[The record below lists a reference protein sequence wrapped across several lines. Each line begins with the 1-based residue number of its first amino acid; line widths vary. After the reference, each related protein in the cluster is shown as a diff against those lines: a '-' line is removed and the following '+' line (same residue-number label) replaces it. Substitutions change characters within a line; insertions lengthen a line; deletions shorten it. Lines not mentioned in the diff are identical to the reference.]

1 MFTRV
6 TNELMGKELKFS
18 AYRHYTQF
26 ASVRLVFPASVLN
39 LKALANDPAV
49 NLLHRWKENSV
60 VKLALLPL
68 QETLMKQAGHAS
80 QTGMLQYAV
89 EPQSHISVPHS
100 QMEQFF
106 AASKVWHQI
115 LHQPLDLKIV
125 EALGIDSK
133 SNSGSRLWSPNSFI
147 SNHGSFECKGGDEC
161 RSALLKEAFGFDGG
175 KFKSETQ
182 KKAIDLLGN
191 DSSANVLGVL
201 PTGGGKTLIAVYP
214 VVASLHHRGF
224 TAGFTFV
231 VSPLTS
237 LRNSQVSRLLS
248 MDEALPQP
256 SAIVWQDLNRSYQLL
271 QQCYATPCVT
281 SIQFI
286 FVTPEAVEERNF
298 KEFYK
303 SLIELKRVDRIV
315 VDEVHNVITAK
326 IFRKAYGNLSYLWND
341 LHIPVTL
348 LTATMPQNMEADLKK
363 SLKLGNSNLAIIRAQ
378 TVSRREL
385 SFAVK
390 KCKDGDDSLKA
401 CVNLLGSWIVGGGGS
416 ALVYVSSRNESE
428 ENCGAI
434 SKMLTRSELSMN
446 VRFYHA
452 GLDKSKKEEFEK
464 WWFEEEIHDFKIG
477 IVTTAFG
484 EGLDHPSISMVIH
497 LGLYYSMINGFQVYI
512 SNCFSLYIS
521 NIYMFR
527 KGKWKR
533 CKEFSCSMLQMLVDL
548 G

>member
-1 MFTRV
+1 MR
-6 TNELMGKELKFS
+6 KELKFS

-26 ASVRLVFPASVLN
+26 ASVRLVFPASVSN

-68 QETLMKQAGHAS
+68 QESLMKQAGHAS
-80 QTGMLQYAV
+80 QTGMLQYAI

-115 LHQPLDLKIV
+115 LHQPLNLKIV
-125 EALGIDSK
+125 EALGIDNK
-133 SNSGSRLWSPNSFI
+133 SNSSSRVWSPNRFI
-147 SNHGSFECKGGDEC
+147 SNHGSRECKGGDEC
-161 RSALLKEAFGFDGG
+161 SAALLETVFGFEGG
-175 KFKSETQ
+175 RFKSETQ
-182 KKAIDLLGN
+182 KNAIDLLGK
-191 DSSANVLGVL
+191 DPASNVLVVL

-214 VVASLHHRGF
+214 VVSSLHHHGF
-224 TAGFTFV
+224 TKGFTFV

-237 LRNSQVSRLLS
+237 LRNSQVARLLS
-248 MDEALPQP
+248 MDHALPQP
-256 SAIVWQDLNRSYQLL
+256 SAVVWQDLNRNYQLL

-286 FVTPEAVEERNF
+286 FVTPEAVQERKF
-298 KEFYK
+298 KDFYK
-303 SLIELKRVDRIV
+303 SLIALRRVDRVV
-315 VDEVHNVITAK
+315 VDEVHNVITSRL
-326 IFRKAYGNLSYLWND
+326 FRKSYLNLSYLWNEFK
-341 LHIPVTL
+341 IPVTL

-363 SLKLGNSNLAIIRAQ
+363 TLKLESSKLITIRSQ
-378 TVSRREL
+378 TVSRPEI

-390 KCKDGDDSLKA
+390 KCKDSSDSLKA
-401 CVNLLGSWIVGGGGS
+401 CVNMLGSWIVGGGGS
-416 ALVYVSSRNESE
+416 ALVYVSSRKESE

-434 SKMLTRSELSMN
+434 SKMLITRPELSVN

-452 GLDKSKKEEFEK
+452 GLEKSKKEEFEN
-464 WWFEEEIHDFKIG
+464 WWFEEESHDFKIG

-497 LGLYYSMINGFQVYI
+497 LGLYYSMINGFQVFT
-512 SNCFSLYIS
+512 SNCFFLLFY
-521 NIYMFR
+521 F
-527 KGKWKR
+527 
-533 CKEFSCSMLQMLVDL
+533 F
-548 G
+548 